1 MRVIEISLERVDI
14 FALLFDLVLLG
25 GYEERF
31 TPAYVGEEKLRGKR
45 THVIDLRA
53 TEQDAYIET
62 VRLWI
67 DRKEWLV
74 RQIEYQNINGDVTT
88 YELDQLK
95 KNKKPKDGLFQFI
108 APPGVEVV
116 DLR

>member
-1 MRVIEISLERVDI
+1 MRGR
-14 FALLFDLVLLG
+14 
-25 GYEERF
+25 RC
-31 TPAYVGEEKLRGKR
+31 
-45 THVIDLRA
+45 HVVDLRSN
-53 TEQDAYIET
+53 EQDAYIEA

-95 KNKKPKDGLFQFI
+95 KNKKHKKDVYQFQT
-108 APPGVEVV
+108 PEGVEVV